1 MLQLQIRQSWR
12 VNLLDDRTAFQK
24 QLSPLFIEYL
34 LWQPTPVFLPR
45 KSHGQR
51 RLMGNIPWGCRVG
64 HSGSDLACTQAL
76 LYTSSLVKILKP
88 QKTKVRDVLS
98 SLSKA
103 TQLVSGIARI

>member
-1 MLQLQIRQSWR
+1 
-12 VNLLDDRTAFQK
+12 
-24 QLSPLFIEYL
+24 
-34 LWQPTPVFLPR
+34 
-45 KSHGQR
+45 
-51 RLMGNIPWGCRVG
+51 MGYIAWGCRVG

-76 LYTSSLVKILKP
+76 LYTSSLEILKP